1 MYSRREQN
9 LARYYWKSTIDPT
22 SGDYSNVFYVLKFY
36 NKSISALTQLQISAK
51 YEILINTVF
60 LNRYYYLNDILW
72 QEGFFIDFAQK
83 KSTDKFVRKFL
94 IVSAYL
100 FSERVVFDKVI
111 RVYSDLI
118 FFVSGYKAIYYFT
131 SVSKMLLALLLTLSL
146 LLVTSTILIV
156 VILYDI
162 SVLV

>member
-1 MYSRREQN
+1 MN
-9 LARYYWKSTIDPT
+9 
-22 SGDYSNVFYVLKFY
+22 
-36 NKSISALTQLQISAK
+36 ALTQLQISAK
-51 YEILINTVF
+51 YEILINTIF

-111 RVYSDLI
+111 RIYSDLI
-118 FFVSGYKAIYYFT
+118 FFVSGYKAISDFT

-146 LLVTSTILIV
+146 LLVTSTIIIV
-156 VILYDI
+156 VILYDT

>member
-1 MYSRREQN
+1 M
-9 LARYYWKSTIDPT
+9 D
-22 SGDYSNVFYVLKFY
+22 
-36 NKSISALTQLQISAK
+36 ALTQLQISAK
-51 YEILINTVF
+51 YEILTNTIF

-111 RVYSDLI
+111 RIYSDLI
-118 FFVSGYKAIYYFT
+118 FFVSGYKAIYDFT

-146 LLVTSTILIV
+146 LLVTSTIVLV
-156 VILYDI
+156 VILYDL

>member
-1 MYSRREQN
+1 MYSHIKQN
-9 LARYYWKSTIDPT
+9 LARYYWKSTIDPI
-22 SGDYSNVFYVLKFY
+22 SGYYSNVFYVLKFY
-36 NKSISALTQLQISAK
+36 NKSMNALTQLQISAK
-51 YEILINTVF
+51 YETLVSTVF

-118 FFVSGYKAIYYFT
+118 FFVSGYKAIYDFT
-131 SVSKMLLALLLTLSL
+131 SVSRMLLALLLTLSL
-146 LLVTSTILIV
+146 LLVTSTIILIIV
-156 VILYDI
+156 LYDI
-162 SVLV
+162 SVLI